1 MLLFLMFVGGCSS
14 STGGGLKVI
23 RIMVLFKLI
32 KRGISTRLHPNVV
45 ESVKLDG
52 ENITNDT
59 ASAIVS
65 HAFLYVIMVF
75 VGAFIIS
82 FENADLITCFSSV
95 ITCIGNVGPGLGA
108 VGPVDNFGVLSDLS
122 LYTLSVYMLAGRLE
136 LYTLFIVLTPRFWNP
151 NR

>member
-1 MLLFLMFVGGCSS
+1 
-14 STGGGLKVI
+14 
-23 RIMVLFKLI
+23 
-32 KRGISTRLHPNVV
+32 
-45 ESVKLDG
+45 
-52 ENITNDT
+52 
-59 ASAIVS
+59 
-65 HAFLYVIMVF
+65 MVF